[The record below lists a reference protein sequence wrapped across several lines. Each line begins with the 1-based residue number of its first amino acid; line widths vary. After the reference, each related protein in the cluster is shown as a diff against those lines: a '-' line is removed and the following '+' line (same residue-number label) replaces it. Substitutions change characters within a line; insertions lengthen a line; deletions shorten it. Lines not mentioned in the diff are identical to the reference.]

1 LLTLKKANTRAKV
14 KTIARARA
22 VVRPVTPAARART
35 PAKAKEAAQLT
46 EANRLKLS
54 DEFLAAYLSSSSNTV
69 LRGPEF
75 SDSALEDS

>member
-1 LLTLKKANTRAKV
+1 M
-14 KTIARARA
+14 IARAKA
-22 VVRPVTPAARART
+22 VVRPVTPGARART

-54 DEFLAAYLSSSSNTV
+54 DEILAAYLSSSSNTV

-75 SDSALEDS
+75 SDSALEDSQNALVNSV

>member
-1 LLTLKKANTRAKV
+1 M
-14 KTIARARA
+14 IARAKA
-22 VVRPVTPAARART
+22 VVRPVTPGARVRT
-35 PAKAKEAAQLT
+35 PAKAKEAAQL

-54 DEFLAAYLSSSSNTV
+54 DEILAAYLSSSSNTV